1 MSFKK
6 IVHEYEFI
14 CKFHCLMKASIAC
27 HEHSNSIKYLN
38 ENITCMV
45 GTTELISNLTTKHFL
60 GTTFYSMTS

>member
-27 HEHSNSIKYLN
+27 HEDSNGIKYFN
-38 ENITCMV
+38 ENKSCMV
-45 GTTELISNLTTKHFL
+45 GTTELISKLSNKHFL
-60 GTTFYSMTS
+60 GTTFYRTTS